1 MPELHVGSLPVKWQV
16 RDLILEALQADGVTQ
31 ADLAL
36 AVGRTEKH
44 VSQVL
49 TGKAGISFDLAEE
62 MLAALDRQL
71 VVSVKPFPSP
81 GPKYATLVDD
91 GSGDPPALVHGDEPL
106 TPEVVSA
113 MRALIRA
120 AKAYHTDGAAAD
132 PVRAAET
139 ARRQEAAVARV
150 RRRAGLPVEPVSE
163 DTP

>member
-1 MPELHVGSLPVKWQV
+1 MSEVHVGALPVKWQI
-16 RDLILEALQADGVTQ
+16 RDLILEALAADSVTQ

-36 AVGRTEKH
+36 AIGRTEKH

-71 VVSVKPFPSP
+71 VVSAESFPSP

-106 TPEVVSA
+106 TAAGEEA

-120 AKAYHTDGAAAD
+120 AKRLQAEEDAAD
-132 PVRAAET
+132 PEGAADRARCQAESI
-139 ARRQEAAVARV
+139 ARIRERNARLGGGAA
-150 RRRAGLPVEPVSE
+150 
-163 DTP
+163 